1 MTLVSATILLFLIL
15 DPIGNVPF
23 FLAIL
28 KDVSPRRRLW
38 IIARENIIALV
49 ALLVFLFFGGAI
61 LDAMNLSEQSLSI
74 GGGIILF
81 LISLQM
87 IFGGR
92 GLRGDIPEGE
102 PLVVPLAIPGVAGP
116 SAFAMV
122 LLLVSREP
130 ERQWEWLLALFIA
143 WFATVVIL
151 LMSMLLFRL
160 LGERGLVAMERL
172 MGMLLVVVAVQ
183 MFLDG
188 VSGYF
193 ASVS

>member
-1 MTLVSATILLFLIL
+1 MTLLSATILLFLIL
-15 DPIGNVPF
+15 DPVGNVPF
-23 FLAIL
+23 FLAVL
-28 KDVSPRRRLW
+28 KDVPAKRRLW
-38 IIARENIIALV
+38 IIAREVVIALV
-49 ALLVFLFFGGAI
+49 ALLVFLFSGKAI
-61 LDAMNLSEQSLSI
+61 LSAMQIQQESLSI

-87 IFGGR
+87 IFEGR
-92 GLRGDIPEGE
+92 GMRGDVPGGE

-130 ERQWEWLLALFIA
+130 ERFWEWLVALLIA
-143 WFATVVIL
+143 WLATSLIL
-151 LMSMLLFRL
+151 MASTLFFRL

-183 MFLDG
+183 MFLG
-188 VSGYF
+188 GLSSYLAG
-193 ASVS
+193 

>member
-1 MTLVSATILLFLIL
+1 MTLLSATILLFLIL
-15 DPIGNVPF
+15 DPVGNVPF
-23 FLAIL
+23 FLAVL
-28 KDVSPRRRLW
+28 KDVPAKRRLW
-38 IIARENIIALV
+38 IIAREVVIALV
-49 ALLVFLFFGGAI
+49 ALLVFLFSGKAI
-61 LDAMNLSEQSLSI
+61 LAAMQIQQESLSI

-92 GLRGDIPEGE
+92 GLRGDVPAGE

-130 ERQWEWLLALFIA
+130 ERFWEWLVALMIA
-143 WFATVVIL
+143 WLATSLIL
-151 LMSMLLFRL
+151 LASTLFFRL

-183 MFLDG
+183 MFLG
-188 VSGYF
+188 GLSSFLAG
-193 ASVS
+193 